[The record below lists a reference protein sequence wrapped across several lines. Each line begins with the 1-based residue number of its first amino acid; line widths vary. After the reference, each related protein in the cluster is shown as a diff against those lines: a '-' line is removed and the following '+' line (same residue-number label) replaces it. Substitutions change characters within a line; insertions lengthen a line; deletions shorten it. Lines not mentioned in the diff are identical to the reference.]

1 MKIKTNNIN
10 ACILRSFVATLLF
23 SCAAVAICSAINPP
37 NNPSRV
43 ATPQNNSVLGASSL
57 TGSPANPSRSSTATQ
72 PGPNFAVN
80 TTADTDD
87 GSCDTLGQGT
97 GNQDCT
103 LREAISAANVLAD
116 GATIT
121 FSVSG
126 TIILSSQLPAVNRS
140 MTIDGTGQSVE
151 ISGNDSVNIFIIFN
165 NFKTLNLNALTISH
179 ARNSSFGGLFLRY
192 ANANITNCTFNDN
205 YNTGSL
211 GGAIWA
217 NEATNVVVANS
228 TFYNNKAQYAAGI
241 HVAGVPNGAPSS
253 LRVYNCT
260 FFNNQILAGGLTLRA
275 VDIDAVDATA
285 EVRNSVLVTDAS
297 PGHAIWVNCQGITAG
312 SNNIDNKGFCGES
325 SYPSAEQ
332 INLDTLR
339 DNGGPTKT
347 VALLPGSVA
356 IDAADNTTATAQDQR
371 YYLRNGVPDSG
382 AFEFG
387 GTLAPLS
394 ASSRK
399 THGAAGPFDV
409 TLPLTGPGGIECR
422 AGGATGD
429 HQLILTFP
437 VSVTVNGTPQAQVTT
452 GTGQIGTGGMSN
464 GGMVTF
470 NAAGTVVTV
479 PLTNVTDAQSIVV
492 TLFSVSNGV
501 NTNNVMIPMGL
512 LIGDVTGNGSVNS
525 TDISQTKLQTGQAI
539 TNANFLE
546 DINANGSINATD
558 VSLVKLHSGTS
569 LP

>member
-10 ACILRSFVATLLF
+10 AYVLRSLVATLLF
-23 SCAAVAICSAINPP
+23 SCAVVAICSAINPP
-37 NNPSRV
+37 HNPSRSV
-43 ATPQNNSVLGASSL
+43 TPENNSVLAASSF
-57 TGSPANPSRSSTATQ
+57 TGSLVPSQSSTATQ

-80 TTADTDD
+80 TIADTDD
-87 GSCDTLGQGT
+87 GACDSLGQGT

-103 LREAISAANVLAD
+103 LREAINAANVIDD
-116 GATIT
+116 GSTIT

-126 TIILSSQLPAVNRS
+126 TIVLGSQLPAVNRS
-140 MTIDGTGQSVE
+140 ITIDGTGQSVE

-179 ARNSSFGGLFLRY
+179 ARNNSFGGLFLRY
-192 ANANITNCTFNDN
+192 ASANITNCTFNDN

-211 GGAIWA
+211 GGAIWG
-217 NEATNVVVANS
+217 NEASHLVVANS
-228 TFYNNKAQYAAGI
+228 TFYNNKAPYGAGI

-253 LRVYNCT
+253 LFVYNCT
-260 FFNNQILAGGLTLRA
+260 FFNNQITAGGLTLRA

-285 EVRNSVLVTDAS
+285 EVRNSVLVTDAT

-312 SNNIDNKGFCGES
+312 SNNIDNRGFCGES
-325 SYPSAEQ
+325 SFPSAEQ
-332 INLDTLR
+332 INLGTLQY
-339 DNGGPTKT
+339 NGGPTKT

-371 YYLRNGVPDSG
+371 YYLRSGVPDSG

-387 GTLAPLS
+387 GTLAPAS

-409 TLPLTGPGGIECR
+409 GLPLTGPAGIECR

-437 VSVTVNGTPQAQVTT
+437 APVTVNGTPQAQVTT
-452 GTGQIGTGGMSN
+452 GIGQIGTGGISD
-464 GGMVTF
+464 GGIVTL
-470 NAAGTVVTV
+470 NATGTVATV

-492 TLFSVSNGV
+492 TLFSVNDGV
-501 NTNNVMIPMGL
+501 NTNNVTIPLGL
-512 LIGDVTGNGSVNS
+512 LLGDVSGNGSVNAS
-525 TDISQTKLQTGQAI
+525 DISLTKAQAGQPL
-539 TNANFLE
+539 TQDNFRE
-546 DINANGSINATD
+546 DVTANGSINASD
-558 VSLVKLHSGTS
+558 VSLVKAHSGTS
-569 LP
+569 VP